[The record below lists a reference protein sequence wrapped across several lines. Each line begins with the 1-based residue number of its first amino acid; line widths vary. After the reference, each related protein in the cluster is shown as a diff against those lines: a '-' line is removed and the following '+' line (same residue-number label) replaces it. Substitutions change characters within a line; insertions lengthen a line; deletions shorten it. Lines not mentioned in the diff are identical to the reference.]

1 MGIAE
6 VLLISVYS
14 ESFSLGYSAPGVPSF
29 WIWLCESWLLIEFS
43 LNLQK
48 AWSTK
53 SSFGSNFILFL
64 CTTSWTPFFCFFF
77 YTMANN
83 LTAIAFDPWT
93 QKTKAAHDEHVSG
106 DKSLSGTWYRRIRLT
121 SRCVWLRIVS
131 PEIINL
137 IFLGGGILSSWLYYS
152 INL

>member
-53 SSFGSNFILFL
+53 SSCSCVQHPGLLFL
-64 CTTSWTPFFCFFF
+64 AFYFIQWRTTWQQLLLIPEHKKQKQH
-77 YTMANN
+77 TMSMF
-83 LTAIAFDPWT
+83 LEIIRSFW
-93 QKTKAAHDEHVSG
+93 
-106 DKSLSGTWYRRIRLT
+106 SLSGTWYRRIRLT

-137 IFLGGGILSSWLYYS
+137 SFLGGGVG
-152 INL
+152 